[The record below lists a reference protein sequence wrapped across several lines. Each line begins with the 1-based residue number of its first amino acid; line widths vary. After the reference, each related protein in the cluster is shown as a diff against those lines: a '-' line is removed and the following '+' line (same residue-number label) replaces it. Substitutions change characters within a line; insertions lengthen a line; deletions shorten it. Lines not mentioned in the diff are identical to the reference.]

1 LINGQDAVFSQFYH
15 NPISTNSALTGVFN
29 GKNRVGTIYR
39 NQWYSVEPNASLT
52 TTDLFYDSKINVLKN
67 DFLGIGIMLFDDRAG
82 LAEIAKTHGYLNL
95 AYSKHL
101 YNNKY
106 RELNQYLVFGAQFGY
121 GVTYL
126 KSSGF
131 LFGSQFDKLSETVDP
146 SLPSGENLLTS
157 KVYPDI
163 NTGLVWYYTSRKSTL
178 YLGVAVSHLNRP
190 DISLV
195 DGSVD
200 RLYMQYSGLIGGE
213 FSLVDNLSVLPAIYF
228 NAEGQVMQG
237 VLGTNFRYEYY
248 EKDKNAFRIGI
259 WTRVTNTISGFSIPD
274 IIFSTIL
281 EFNDIELGLSYDVT
295 VSNLSAVNGYKG
307 AFELSLIYIWGDNPE
322 YHSLKCPRF

>member
-1 LINGQDAVFSQFYH
+1 MGNVRKIFIFIFIFCSVLINGQDAVFSQFYH

-178 YLGVAVSHLNRP
+178 YLGVAVSHFNSP
-190 DISLV
+190 DI
-195 DGSVD
+195 
-200 RLYMQYSGLIGGE
+200 
-213 FSLVDNLSVLPAIYF
+213 
-228 NAEGQVMQG
+228 
-237 VLGTNFRYEYY
+237 
-248 EKDKNAFRIGI
+248 
-259 WTRVTNTISGFSIPD
+259 
-274 IIFSTIL
+274 
-281 EFNDIELGLSYDVT
+281 
-295 VSNLSAVNGYKG
+295 
-307 AFELSLIYIWGDNPE
+307 
-322 YHSLKCPRF
+322 